1 MLIPLRW
8 LADYVDITLPTEEL
22 ARRLTTA
29 GVEVG
34 KIISSAGE
42 WDGVTVAE
50 VVDIK
55 PHPNAD
61 RLVLVTALL
70 ATGETQTVVCGA
82 PNVALGQKVA
92 FAPEGTRLIDGHS
105 GEATVLKRAKIRGVE
120 SAGMVLSEKELG
132 ISDSHEGIL
141 VLPEDAPVGEPLASV
156 IGETIFD
163 LDLTPNRPDL
173 LSVLGVAREV
183 GALTGRK
190 VRDPS
195 IVYEA
200 TGEPIKGRAR
210 VEVVDRDLCP
220 RYVAALVEDVKIA
233 ESPAWM
239 QQRLVAAGMRPINN
253 VVDITNYVMLEMG
266 QPLHAFDYN
275 RLKGQRI
282 VVRRARPGE
291 RLRLLDGTDRELS
304 PEMLLIADADDAV
317 AVAGV
322 MGGAE
327 SEVTEET
334 RAVLLE
340 SANFSAT
347 SIRRTRQALKVETDA
362 SRRFEKRLSVHLP
375 PIAAQRAVK
384 LMIEICGERAARG
397 LIDVTAG
404 KPKDVRITLTQERLA
419 RVLGVE
425 LSSGEVRR
433 VLEGLGFG
441 CRWIPPDRFIVRVP
455 YWRTDVAIADD
466 VVEEV
471 ARVLGYDELP
481 TTHLR
486 GEIPPVQR
494 QPMRELRE
502 RVRQALAASGLRE
515 VITYSLTDLPTLQK
529 VLPPEELATTPPL
542 RVANPMS
549 REFEYARTT
558 LRGSILQTLTKHIRA
573 SGGRLVTTFEA
584 GRVYLRNDNDLPH
597 EVETVCAALSGRKP
611 DRWGQPT
618 GEPAGFFEAK
628 AHLEHVLAD
637 LRVAAEYREVV
648 EHPFLSGR
656 TAEVTIAGRRV
667 GLVGELHPRV
677 AASFE
682 VEQDIAIFELDL
694 EALLPHVPVT
704 IHYEPVSPYPSVKE
718 DLAIIVDEEVPAGR
732 AMSVIESS
740 NLVRSV
746 SIFDVYTGLPV
757 PKEKKSLAFSISF
770 QSGDRTLTDEDV
782 AEERKRIVERL
793 GRELGA
799 TLRALNKLRRP

>member
-1 MLIPLRW
+1 
-8 LADYVDITLPTEEL
+8 
-22 ARRLTTA
+22 
-29 GVEVG
+29 
-34 KIISSAGE
+34 
-42 WDGVTVAE
+42 
-50 VVDIK
+50 
-55 PHPNAD
+55 
-61 RLVLVTALL
+61 
-70 ATGETQTVVCGA
+70 
-82 PNVALGQKVA
+82 
-92 FAPEGTRLIDGHS
+92 
-105 GEATVLKRAKIRGVE
+105 
-120 SAGMVLSEKELG
+120 
-132 ISDSHEGIL
+132 
-141 VLPEDAPVGEPLASV
+141 
-156 IGETIFD
+156 
-163 LDLTPNRPDL
+163 
-173 LSVLGVAREV
+173 
-183 GALTGRK
+183 
-190 VRDPS
+190 DPS

-200 TGEPIKGRAR
+200 TGEPIKARAR

-384 LMIEICGERAARG
+384 LMIEICGERAAQG

-441 CRWIPPDRFIVRVP
+441 CRWVPPDRFIVRVP

-471 ARVLGYDELP
+471 ARPAADWSPRSRRGAFTCGTAMTCRMRSRLFARPSQDASP
-481 TTHLR
+481 TAGASQPGNR
-486 GEIPPVQR
+486 PVFSKR
-494 QPMRELRE
+494 R
-502 RVRQALAASGLRE
+502 
-515 VITYSLTDLPTLQK
+515 
-529 VLPPEELATTPPL
+529 
-542 RVANPMS
+542 
-549 REFEYARTT
+549 RTW
-558 LRGSILQTLTKHIRA
+558 SMF
-573 SGGRLVTTFEA
+573 S
-584 GRVYLRNDNDLPH
+584 P
-597 EVETVCAALSGRKP
+597 
-611 DRWGQPT
+611 
-618 GEPAGFFEAK
+618 
-628 AHLEHVLAD
+628 
-637 LRVAAEYREVV
+637 
-648 EHPFLSGR
+648 
-656 TAEVTIAGRRV
+656 
-667 GLVGELHPRV
+667 
-677 AASFE
+677 
-682 VEQDIAIFELDL
+682 IF
-694 EALLPHVPVT
+694 V
-704 IHYEPVSPYPSVKE
+704 
-718 DLAIIVDEEVPAGR
+718 
-732 AMSVIESS
+732 
-740 NLVRSV
+740 
-746 SIFDVYTGLPV
+746 
-757 PKEKKSLAFSISF
+757 
-770 QSGDRTLTDEDV
+770 
-782 AEERKRIVERL
+782 
-793 GRELGA
+793 
-799 TLRALNKLRRP
+799 